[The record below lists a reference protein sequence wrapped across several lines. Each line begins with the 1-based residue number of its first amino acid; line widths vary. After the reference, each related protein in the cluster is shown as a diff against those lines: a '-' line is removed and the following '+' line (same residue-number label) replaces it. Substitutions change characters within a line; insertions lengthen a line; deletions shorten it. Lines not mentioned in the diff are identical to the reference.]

1 MTDDIVTRL
10 EHDLFQAARDSK
22 SEQKRLL
29 LERALNVVRVAEQR
43 RKREE
48 IMADEIERLRTVM
61 ADEIDRLRTICDW
74 WQERCTRA
82 EARADIMHKK
92 LNKKWWKR

>member
-43 RKREE
+43 RKRAET
-48 IMADEIERLRTVM
+48 MADEIERLRAEVS
-61 ADEIDRLRTICDW
+61 RLTLLSNLW
-74 WQERCTRA
+74 EA
-82 EARADIMHKK
+82 EFNAAVNAITGKAVTSDGTGKS
-92 LNKKWWKR
+92 

>member
-10 EHDLFQAARDSK
+10 EHDLFQASRDAK
-22 SEQKRLL
+22 TEQKRLL

-48 IMADEIERLRTVM
+48 TMTDEIERLRAEVSRLQLL
-61 ADEIDRLRTICDW
+61 ANLWEAEYNAAVDELIRKKDR
-74 WQERCTRA
+74 
-82 EARADIMHKK
+82 
-92 LNKKWWKR
+92 NG

>member
-43 RKREE
+43 RKRAET
-48 IMADEIERLRTVM
+48 MADEIERLRKQIRQLEAERDQWQTM
-61 ADEIDRLRTICDW
+61 AVR
-74 WQERCTRA
+74 
-82 EARADIMHKK
+82 
-92 LNKKWWKR
+92 NG